1 MSHDLELDSVEVDGR
16 YFSATASYDV
26 EWENDGIGSYEYWGA
41 KGYDKG
47 NTYAVVE
54 DFDIDELTEHLADGS
69 EVVVGKDD
77 PIYKKVLAR
86 ISDLVDKDA
95 EKLEH
100 DDYEPE
106 PEYERDY
113 DYD

>member
-1 MSHDLELDSVEVDGR
+1 MA
-16 YFSATASYDV
+16 SALT
-26 EWENDGIGSYEYWGA
+26 
-41 KGYDKG
+41 
-47 NTYAVVE
+47 NTGEPRATTRAT
-54 DFDIDELTEHLADGS
+54 LTLADGS